1 MEHQEDYV
9 ELERQ
14 LEEDRRIYKKGMRK
28 GICMTLVVVLLLTAA
43 GSIVLRRNGFVF
55 TSFALDKKI
64 TGEVLS
70 EPVQKKVAEVLS
82 ALSAYYYEDIPMEKL
97 PDGMYAGMVDA
108 LGDRYTTYF
117 TKEEYLDYVSGSNGT
132 YYGIGAV
139 LSQDRKS
146 GIISISRVYEGSPA
160 EKAGLQKGDIFVSAD
175 GVSAEGIDITEF
187 VTHVKGDKG
196 TKVKLVM
203 ERDGKKKK
211 FTVIRDEV
219 EVPTVEHQM
228 LKNHTGYIS
237 ILEFDK
243 VTTDQFKTALK
254 DLKKQGMTSLI
265 VDVRDNPGGMV
276 SSVTE
281 ILDEILPKGLLVY
294 TQDKSGKKTEYKSD
308 SNELGM
314 PLAVLVNENSASSSE
329 IFAGAIKDYKYG
341 TLIGTKTFGKGIV
354 QVLLPL
360 SDGSAIKVTT
370 AKYFTPKG
378 NYIHEVGI
386 EPDVK
391 LEYKQ
396 QKTEYDIN
404 KDNQVQ
410 KALEILEKE
419 SR

>member
-1 MEHQEDYV
+1 MEHQEEYE

-14 LEEDRRIYKKGMRK
+14 LEEERRIYKKGLRK
-28 GICMTLVVVLLLTAA
+28 GICLTLVVVLLLTAA

-55 TSFALDKKI
+55 TSFAFDKKL

-70 EPVQKKVAEVLS
+70 EPVQKKVAEILS
-82 ALSAYYYEDIPMEKL
+82 ALSAYYYEDIPTEKL
-97 PDGMYAGMVDA
+97 PDGMYAGMVDS

-117 TKEEYLDYVSGSNGT
+117 TAEEYKEYISGSNGT

-139 LSQDRKS
+139 LTQDRKT
-146 GIISISRVYEGSPA
+146 GVISISRVYEGSPA
-160 EKAGLQKGDIFVSAD
+160 EKAGLLKGDIFISAD
-175 GVSAEGIDITEF
+175 GVAAEGIDITEF

-203 ERDGKKKK
+203 ERDGKKKT

-243 VTTDQFKTALK
+243 VTADQFRTALK
-254 DLKKQGMTSLI
+254 DLKKQKMTSLI
-265 VDVRDNPGGMV
+265 VDLRDNPGGMV

-294 TQDKSGKKTEYKSD
+294 TQDKNGKKTEYKSD

-329 IFAGAIKDYKYG
+329 IFAGAIKDYEYG

-396 QKTEYDIN
+396 QKKEYDIN
-404 KDNQVQ
+404 KDNQVK
-410 KALEILEKE
+410 KALEILKKE